1 MCEGDVVRSGEV
13 IRNTQETQIT
23 ASVALDGKGV
33 AAVDTGIGFFDH
45 MLDQL
50 ARHSGIDLAV
60 KAVGDL
66 HVDAH
71 HTVEDTGYA
80 VGEAILHALGDKRGI
95 NRYGHAYIPM
105 DETLSR
111 AVVDFCGR
119 PYLVWRVPFPTDKVG
134 SLDLEVFRE
143 FFLALATA
151 MRANLHIENIY
162 GVNSHHIIESCY
174 KAVAKAIKQAKTI
187 DTHMADVL
195 PTTKG
200 AL

>member
-1 MCEGDVVRSGEV
+1 MRNAKVV
-13 IRNTQETQIT
+13 RNTQETQIT
-23 ASVALDGKGV
+23 AAVELDGKGQ
-33 AAVDTGIGFFDH
+33 ATVDTGIGFFDH

-50 ARHSGIDLAV
+50 AKHSGVNITV
-60 KAVGDL
+60 KTVGDY
-66 HVDAH
+66 HIDAH

-80 VGEAILHALGDKRGI
+80 VGEAILQALGDKRGI

-119 PYLVWRVPFPTDKVG
+119 PYLVWHVDFPTDKVG
-134 SLDLEVFRE
+134 EVDLEVFRE

-151 MRANLHIENIY
+151 MRANLHVENLY

-174 KAVAKAIKQAKTI
+174 KAVAKAIKQAKTL
-187 DTHMADVL
+187 DADMADVL
-195 PTTKG
+195 PSTKG
-200 AL
+200 IL

>member
-1 MCEGDVVRSGEV
+1 MRNAKVV
-13 IRNTQETQIT
+13 RNTQETQIT
-23 ASVALDGKGV
+23 ASVELDGKGQ
-33 AAVDTGIGFFDH
+33 ATVDTGIGFFDH

-50 ARHSGIDLAV
+50 AKHSGVNITV
-60 KAVGDL
+60 KTVGDY
-66 HVDAH
+66 HIDAH

-80 VGEAILHALGDKRGI
+80 VGEAILQALGDKRGI

-119 PYLVWRVPFPTDKVG
+119 PYLVWHVDFPTDKVG
-134 SLDLEVFRE
+134 EVDLEVFRE

-151 MRANLHIENIY
+151 MRANLHVENLY

-187 DTHMADVL
+187 DADMADVL
-195 PTTKG
+195 PSTKG
-200 AL
+200 IL

>member
-1 MCEGDVVRSGEV
+1 MRNASVVR
-13 IRNTQETQIT
+13 NTKETQIT
-23 ASVALDGKGV
+23 ASVELDGKGQ
-33 AAVDTGIGFFDH
+33 ATVDTGIGFFDH

-50 ARHSGIDLAV
+50 AKHSGMNITI
-60 KAVGDL
+60 KAVGDY
-66 HVDAH
+66 HIDAH

-80 VGEAILHALGDKRGI
+80 VGEAILQALGDKRGI

-119 PYLVWRVPFPTDKVG
+119 PYLVWHVNFPTEKVG
-134 SLDLEVFRE
+134 DMDLQVFRE

-151 MRANLHIENIY
+151 MMANLHIENLY

-174 KAVAKAIKQAKTI
+174 KAVAKAIKHAKTI
-187 DTHMADVL
+187 DADMADVL

-200 AL
+200 VL